1 MHGWLTMNEF
11 TWEFMKDRV
20 RKLAFKGLRLDRRG
34 PLDYRPIDIQTGVYH
49 HADGSAFV
57 DLGGTKVAA
66 GVKMEIGSPFP
77 DTPDQGAIITDAELL
92 PIANPTFEP
101 GPPDENAIELARVV
115 DRGIRESNAIDLSS
129 LVIEEG
135 KYVWLVFTDLRVLDD
150 NGNLF
155 DAASLAAVAALATA
169 RIPRVEYEGDE
180 PRIVRGEYD
189 GVLELNETPLLTTFV
204 KIGNAIFS
212 DPSLPEMKAADARIS
227 VATVDDGSITAIQ
240 KGAEGSFTRRELSLV
255 LERAIDRG
263 KYLREILKKVI

>member
-1 MHGWLTMNEF
+1 MNDF

-34 PLDYRPIDIQTGVYH
+34 PLDYRPITIQTGVYH

-66 GVKMEIGSPFP
+66 GVKMEIGAPFP
-77 DTPDQGAIITDAELL
+77 DTPDKGAIMTDAELL

-155 DAASLAAVAALATA
+155 DAASLAAIAALATT
-169 RIPRVEYEGDE
+169 RVPKVEYEGDE
-180 PRIVRGEYD
+180 PKIIRGEYA
-189 GVLELNETPLLTTFV
+189 GRLELNEIPLLTTFV
-204 KIGNAIFS
+204 KIGTAIFS
-212 DPSLPEMKAADARIS
+212 DPSVAEMKAADARIS
-227 VATVDDGSITAIQ
+227 VATVDDGSITAVQ
-240 KGAEGSFTRRELSLV
+240 KGAEGSFTRQELSLIF
-255 LERAIDRG
+255 ERAVDRG
-263 KYLREILKKVI
+263 NYLRDIVRKVI